1 MELKP
6 KPDWLK
12 PLFPW
17 EQYALTSLIDQL
29 DLSSS
34 EIHGQGA

>member
-12 PLFPW
+12 PLFP
-17 EQYALTSLIDQL
+17 
-29 DLSSS
+29 
-34 EIHGQGA
+34 